1 MLRGRTR
8 TATRTFEKAP
18 TRGSWDDMARA
29 MARPVGVEGRDVAVI
44 DAALSFR
51 GDAILFTLF

>member
-1 MLRGRTR
+1 M
-8 TATRTFEKAP
+8 
-18 TRGSWDDMARA
+18 A